1 MEITMSDKCSD
12 SNGSAV
18 GKVLVENER
27 VRVTE
32 WRFAKKGD
40 NTGWHQHGYDYIVVP
55 LFDGCLEIET
65 EDGGKTIS
73 KLEHGVPYFRTA
85 GVRHDVIS
93 ANDFNCAFIETE
105 LLETEP

>member
-1 MEITMSDKCSD
+1 MHD
-12 SNGSAV
+12 SKGSAV
-18 GKVLVENER
+18 GTVLIDNDR

-55 LFDGCLEIET
+55 LFDGTLEIEMD
-65 EDGGKTIS
+65 DGETIGS
-73 KLEHGVPYFRTA
+73 ELRTGVPYFRPA

-93 ANDFNCAFIETE
+93 GNDFDCAFIETE
-105 LLETEP
+105 LLESTPDEN